1 MAKKLTSVSEVCTD
15 HPTVQ
20 RGGGVSAKGA
30 IRYERDRPPTAAR
43 RARRTHSPGLEA
55 ATAPRRQAG
64 GLAAP
69 GGLSLAWVAF
79 VWRGENDPPHGEIAI
94 TTP

>member
-1 MAKKLTSVSEVCTD
+1 MSQRSD

-20 RGGGVSAKGA
+20 IGGGVSTNGA
-30 IRYERDRPPTAAR
+30 IQHERVRPPTAAR
-43 RARRTHSPGLEA
+43 RARRAHSPALEA

-69 GGLSLAWVAF
+69 GGLSLAWVCV
-79 VWRGENDPPHGEIAI
+79 VWRGENDPLWGAD
-94 TTP
+94 